1 MQKVIYFNL
10 LYPGQNVNGHRLLL
24 QMLAKDYPEFCV
36 ASVAKSAS
44 LRNSYQNRPPIGLS
58 LLWAFGQGGL
68 TDFAVG
74 LKGNI
79 VTVSHI
85 SFELL
90 IVGTYIDWSHFSS
103 TSKVHFFFL
112 HYA

>member
-1 MQKVIYFNL
+1 
-10 LYPGQNVNGHRLLL
+10 
-24 QMLAKDYPEFCV
+24 MLAKDYPEFCV

-74 LKGNI
+74 LKGIFIIYIFSINI
-79 VTVSHI
+79 LTNKAAKNYVNI
-85 SFELL
+85 N
-90 IVGTYIDWSHFSS
+90 Y
-103 TSKVHFFFL
+103 K
-112 HYA
+112 YYY